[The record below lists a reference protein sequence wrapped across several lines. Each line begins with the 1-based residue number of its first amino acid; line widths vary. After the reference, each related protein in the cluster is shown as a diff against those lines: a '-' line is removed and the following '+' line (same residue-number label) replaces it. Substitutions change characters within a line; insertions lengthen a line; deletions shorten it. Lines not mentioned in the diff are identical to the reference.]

1 MAVGELRPP
10 APTDDPLVG
19 RVISER
25 YRVIRKL
32 GEGGMGA
39 VYLAEHVFI
48 EKKVALKVLASEL
61 SRREDLA
68 KRFLQEAKSASRI
81 GHENIIDIS
90 DFGQTE
96 DGLVFFAMEYLDG
109 VDLGALVRQHGAL
122 PWSRAKP
129 IVMQICKAL
138 RAAHAQG
145 IVHRDMKPENI
156 FVLQREGR
164 PDFIKLLDFGIAKVT
179 GGAGMGDEGPR
190 LTRTGM
196 IFGTPEYMAPEQAEG
211 KPADHR
217 VDIYATGCVIYHCIT
232 GVTPFQ
238 ADSFM
243 AMLTKHLLEDPI
255 APSARRPDLD
265 ISPELDEI
273 ILRSLE
279 KNREQRWQTMDEI
292 IVAVAACEASDDAA
306 DDDGEAVPR
315 KSLQSA
321 VTKHIGG
328 GENQPVVRSSRKS
341 DTEVFGRG
349 GQREAQ
355 PPPRATR
362 PKRSPSGMAR
372 AAQQER
378 PEETDLVERPEGLST
393 KRPTPARTSP
403 ANRGGHAKSG
413 SSKGILLVGGILV
426 GVIGAAAWAW
436 HSGKIGQQGQVQ
448 IQPPIAP
455 PAEDR
460 GTQHPPSAG
469 KSDPA
474 AQPKNVAIGGQ
485 EKVGGTAEHA
495 AGTPSEHPV
504 VEKPATPAPETS
516 PSPPPTAQTH
526 GKHHRDRGD
535 RTDRS
540 GERANPGPGAVTA
553 PEAPTPPPAETP
565 PPSGPKLKKLELL
578 VPKQFEPT
586 APPK

>member
-61 SRREDLA
+61 SRRDDLA

-109 VDLGALVRQHGAL
+109 VDLGGLVRQQGAL

-129 IVMQICKAL
+129 IVMQIGKAL

-179 GGAGMGDEGPR
+179 GGLGDEGPR

-211 KPADHR
+211 KAADHR
-217 VDIYATGCVIYHCIT
+217 VDIYAAGCVIYHCIT

-255 APSARRPDLD
+255 APSARRPDLA
-265 ISPELDEI
+265 IPPELDEL
-273 ILRSLE
+273 ILRALE
-279 KNREQRWQTMDEI
+279 KDRDQRWQNMDEMI
-292 IVAVAACEASDDAA
+292 AAVAACESTDGEGDG
-306 DDDGEAVPR
+306 DDGEAVPR

-328 GENQPVVRSSRKS
+328 GENQPVVRTSRKS

-349 GQREAQ
+349 GQPEAQ

-362 PKRSPSGMAR
+362 PKRSPSVIAR
-372 AAQQER
+372 AAQER
-378 PEETDLVERPEGLST
+378 AEETDLVERPQGLST
-393 KRPTPARTSP
+393 KRPTPAPTAP
-403 ANRGGHAKSG
+403 AARSG
-413 SSKGILLVGGILV
+413 SGKGMLLVGGILV
-426 GVIGAAAWAW
+426 GVLAAAVWVW
-436 HSGKIGQQGQVQ
+436 RSGKLVQQPAPPPPQVQ
-448 IQPPIAP
+448 LQTAP
-455 PAEDR
+455 PAAV
-460 GTQHPPSAG
+460 QPPANQVA
-469 KSDPA
+469 PA
-474 AQPKNVAIGGQ
+474 AN
-485 EKVGGTAEHA
+485 
-495 AGTPSEHPV
+495 
-504 VEKPATPAPETS
+504 PATPAE
-516 PSPPPTAQTH
+516 PSAQAKNPGVAPGERPAASPTAQPAVEKPPVAAPEVAPTAAAPTAPAH
-526 GKHHRDRGD
+526 RHHRDKTSGD
-535 RTDRS
+535 KADKPAKPSAAT
-540 GERANPGPGAVTA
+540 EK
-553 PEAPTPPPAETP
+553 PEAPDETP
-565 PPSGPKLKKLELL
+565 PAGGTKLKKLELI
-578 VPKQFEPT
+578 VPKQFEPG
-586 APPK
+586 AGPK